1 MYVCMYI
8 FINIILDQGLLLLH
22 QMVQSNL
29 NIYLRPLLSILRIFF
44 KQNKSYNDQC
54 TFLFRKTFCTILNN
68 KQN

>member
-29 NIYLRPLLSILRIFF
+29 NIYLRPLLSIFRIFF
-44 KQNKSYNDQC
+44 KQKNLTMINV
-54 TFLFRKTFCTILNN
+54 LFCLGKLFA
-68 KQN
+68 QF